1 MKKTPRVFTVLS
13 IAASSILFVPSA
25 SASHEIPPTSV
36 TATATGSTTASVS
49 FVMQSIYLSF
59 GATYSSYT
67 ATSTPGS
74 VQASITQA
82 EISASRTGTISVSG
96 LTPGTSYTFRVTISW
111 DYGGGWSGTTLSSAS
126 NSITTS
132 GGASAPGAPT
142 SVTATSTGAT
152 TANVSFTA
160 PASNGGATIT
170 SYTATSSPG
179 GITGSI
185 SQATSGT
192 IAMTGLTAG
201 TSYTFT
207 VTATNSAGTSAASS
221 ASNSATT
228 VGAPSSPT
236 SVTATS
242 TGATT
247 ANVSFTAPTSN
258 GGATITS
265 YTATSSPG
273 GITGSISQAGSG
285 TIAMTGLTAGTAYTF
300 TVTATNSAG
309 TSAASTA
316 SNSVTTVGAPTAPTS
331 VVATLT
337 GKRNAT
343 VSFAVPAS
351 NGGSAVT
358 SYTVTS
364 TPGGITQTLTQAT
377 GGIFN
382 FDRLQ
387 PNTSYTYAVTATN
400 ALGTSTAAI
409 SNSIK
414 TTAADIASLSSLT
427 FTNDGTGTAGK
438 LAWAGKNVD
447 LIRYAGDK
455 SSYPYPFNYSA
466 YTPTYDGTSST
477 WDGSLINLLPGTKYS
492 ATIYALSSEGVGESK
507 TIEFTTTT
515 VTAPA
520 KVKSVVAKATGNRSA
535 IVTFTSPEDDGNS
548 PITSYKVVASPG
560 NKSQTLSQASG
571 ASLTFSDLEPE
582 TDYTFSVTAIN
593 KIGSSLPV
601 LSNSVTTTALVIP
614 SIDNIS
620 FTDDGSGTGGAIKW
634 TGKNIASVKF
644 LGSANNYPVN
654 LSYGEYST
662 SWNGRVRNLTP
673 DIEMTFS
680 ISVMSEDGVQATKSI
695 TFKTGPSLVNK
706 ISNFLLKNAPLKE
719 GFQSDEIIVA
729 HQIPTIYN
737 LIDLNATFRG
747 ESVKIKSLLSKF
759 TNTKVYK
766 QRAYLRLPTARQLNT
781 KALSQSPQVC
791 TVENQN
797 IVRSIAP
804 GYCVIAFTV
813 TGLSQ
818 EPATLVKSFEF
829 LKYAKI

>member
-1 MKKTPRVFTVLS
+1 MRVLTVLS
-13 IAASSILFVPSA
+13 IAASSFLFATPSQA
-25 SASHEIPPTSV
+25 TPTDRWV
-36 TATATGSTTASVS
+36 AATSPTEFYVEDTSGLSIGSSVS
-49 FVMQSIYLSF
+49 LKTIGSPNYLYNPF
-59 GATYSSYT
+59 PGGVTIT
-67 ATSTPGS
+67 A
-74 VQASITQA
+74 
-82 EISASRTGTISVSG
+82 ISVSPTTFNLCNG
-96 LTPGTSYTFRVTISW
+96 MPYSCPNSGGFANVDTVYTVTVNVSIFSYYTLAEFTF
-111 DYGGGWSGTTLSSAS
+111 
-126 NSITTS
+126 S
-132 GGASAPGAPT
+132 GGASTAPGAPT

-818 EPATLVKSFEF
+818 DPATLVKSFEF